1 MAKAG
6 RGWPE
11 LTKTPTLAGIITRPE
26 SKTQALAGIQNLA
39 MLAGVESA
47 KTRPWPGIYSASCK
61 NLEFKLQNQKLLI
74 LQNPGLG
81 RKSKTRPGW
90 SEFDLQKP
98 GLGRESAKI
107 RPWPGIHSASC
118 KYLELN
124 LQNQKLRPWPGYKT
138 RPDWP
143 ELILQNPAVKI

>member
-26 SKTQALAGIQNLA
+26 SKTPALAGIQNLS

-61 NLEFKLQNQKLLI
+61 NLEFKLQNQKLRLW
-74 LQNPGLG
+74 P
-81 RKSKTRPGW
+81 
-90 SEFDLQKP
+90 EFNLQKP
-98 GLGRESAKI
+98 GLGREST
-107 RPWPGIHSASC
+107 
-118 KYLELN
+118 
-124 LQNQKLRPWPGYKT
+124 QQ
-138 RPDWP
+138 
-143 ELILQNPAVKI
+143 AVKI